1 MHCEKNCD
9 LTCSN
14 RTGQFT
20 TPCTNKC
27 WKQARSQS
35 FILFYRTNQ
44 QKQQQRV
51 KNTLKIRKD

>member
-20 TPCTNKC
+20 TPCTNK
-27 WKQARSQS
+27 W
-35 FILFYRTNQ
+35 FYRTNQ

-51 KNTLKIRKD
+51 KNTLTIRKDSFDDVE